1 MKYIK
6 RNEILKSNTQLL
18 ATFPRRILSFS
29 IDFILVILTFILL
42 LISMQLMG
50 FDVKQV
56 HINGFTHIEY
66 ESENLSDTAK
76 FIIKCILVSIPT
88 IYFTLT
94 TYLLNGQTF
103 GKMICKIQVVSVYHH
118 KIAFWHCLERSL
130 GYVASTLEVG
140 LGFIQAIWNH
150 NRMTLHDKIAE
161 TIVIRKEDKK
171 NLPVKKNRSGKIKE
185 KV

>member
-6 RNEILKSNTQLL
+6 RNEILKSNAQAL
-18 ATFPRRILSFS
+18 ATFPSRILSFV
-29 IDFILVILTFILL
+29 IDFILIILTFILL
-42 LISMQLMG
+42 LVIMQLLG

-88 IYFTLT
+88 FYFTFT

-103 GKMICKIQVVSVYHH
+103 GKMICKIKVVSVYHH

-130 GYVASTLEVG
+130 GYVASTLEAG
-140 LGFIQAIWNH
+140 LGFVQAIWNH

-161 TIVIRKEDKK
+161 TIVIKKESKI
-171 NLPVKKNRSGKIKE
+171 NLPLKKNRSGRVKE